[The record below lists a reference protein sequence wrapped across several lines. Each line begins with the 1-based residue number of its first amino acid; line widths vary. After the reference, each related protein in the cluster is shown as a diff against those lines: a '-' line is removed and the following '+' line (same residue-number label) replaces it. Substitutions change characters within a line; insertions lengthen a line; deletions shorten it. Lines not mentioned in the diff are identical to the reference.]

1 MGSDKWHRKITDI
14 TSLVIWKRIKPHSA
28 TPHAALHWTT
38 ADTIIMRTICIFD
51 EINMHDRKFRSSPS
65 ISLRLLPVQWKL
77 LSLTFHRGRK
87 WMLQD
92 AWKQH
97 LLVLRLRR
105 SHCKV
110 ISLKLYLNCDKAL
123 NTSSWD
129 ITVSIDLN
137 YQTLNYLIL
146 FTSPNTKLKFGT
158 TSESETTQL
167 SKCKVEENM

>member
-1 MGSDKWHRKITDI
+1 MEEDK
-14 TSLVIWKRIKPHSA
+14 TSLCYTA
-28 TPHAALHWTT
+28 CCTPLNYCRHHYYENYLH
-38 ADTIIMRTICIFD
+38 FYQ
-51 EINMHDRKFRSSPS
+51 INTHDRKFRSSPS

-97 LLVLRLRR
+97 LLVLRLKR

-137 YQTLNYLIL
+137 YQTLNYLFL
-146 FTSPNTKLKFGT
+146 FYLPALIQSWNLAQGT